1 MAKIVLLL
9 GGVRSG
15 KSSLA
20 QEMASACGDDVIYF
34 VTAKPFDE
42 EMLVRIEAH
51 RAVRPESWQTVEVDD
66 MELADKIDGYLQ
78 NPFNSCFVLDC
89 LTIYMANLMEK
100 LDDEKISKYLEKLI
114 DSFSKLKGQ
123 LIIVS
128 NEVGMGVVP
137 PYPDGRR
144 FRDLLGK
151 ANQMLAKAADEV
163 FLLVAGI
170 KTQLK

>member
-1 MAKIVLLL
+1 MAKITLLL

-20 QEMASACGDDVIYF
+20 QEMATFYGDDVIYF
-34 VTAKPFDE
+34 VTARPSDE
-42 EMLVRIEAH
+42 EMFARIEAH
-51 RAVRPESWQTVEVDD
+51 KFARPKNWRTFEINNIELIDIVDD
-66 MELADKIDGYLQ
+66 YLLH
-78 NPFNSCFVLDC
+78 PFNGCYVLDC
-89 LTIYMANLMEK
+89 LTVYMANLMEK
-100 LDDEKISKYLEKLI
+100 LDDEKIYEYLERLV
-114 DSFSKLKGQ
+114 DSFSKLRGH
-123 LIIVS
+123 LVVVS

-144 FRDLLGK
+144 FRDILGK
-151 ANQMLAKAADEV
+151 ANQMFAKAADEV